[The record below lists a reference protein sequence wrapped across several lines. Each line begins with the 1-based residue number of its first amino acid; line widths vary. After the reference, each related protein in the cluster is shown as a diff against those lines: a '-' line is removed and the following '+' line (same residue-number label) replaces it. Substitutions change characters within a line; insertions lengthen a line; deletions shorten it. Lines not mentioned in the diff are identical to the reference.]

1 MKLEEKHKEF
11 VVKCFAR
18 FMTLT
23 NIVDAFLEEF
33 EDDLPPPDMPNLPT
47 LDQWM
52 VDLLIDE
59 IEQKEKLKFINEF
72 IERNQEEYKE
82 EYGDEADER
91 LNQEALEEY
100 DFDCEMAHSGYCNR
114 RREEALAK
122 HEKQLQENLFN
133 RFRRFDIDHRQ
144 FPNKY
149 RALFNETRD
158 EFCAN
163 YRIPDLNV
171 PENVVRELETLYGY
185 QKQRIF
191 QPKNSKD
198 VMQHI
203 TLAHQILKTIIAY
216 NAIDAKQEVVDVTPQ
231 DAKAL
236 KQPQEALTD
245 S

>member
-23 NIVDAFLEEF
+23 EILGAFMEEF
-33 EDDLPPPDMPNLPT
+33 EDDLPPPDMSDIPT

-52 VDLLIDE
+52 ADLLIDE
-59 IEQKEKLKFINEF
+59 IEQAEKLRFINEF

-82 EYGDEADER
+82 EYGDKANEK

-100 DFDCEMAHSGYCNR
+100 EFDCEMAHIGYCNR

-122 HEKQLQENLFN
+122 HEKQFQENLFN
-133 RFRRFDIDHRQ
+133 RFRRLDIDHRQ
-144 FPNKY
+144 FPDKY
-149 RALFNETRD
+149 KALFHNTRD

-171 PENVVRELETLYGY
+171 PENVVRELETLYGF

-191 QPKNSKD
+191 QHRNSKD

-203 TLAHQILKTIIAY
+203 TLAHQILKTIIAC

>member
-23 NIVDAFLEEF
+23 EIVDAFLEEF
-33 EDDLPPPDMPNLPT
+33 EDDLPSPDMSDIPT

-52 VDLLIDE
+52 ADLLIDE
-59 IEQKEKLKFINEF
+59 IEQEEKLRFINAF

-82 EYGDEADER
+82 EYGDEADEK

-100 DFDCEMAHSGYCNR
+100 DFDCEMAHIGYCNK
-114 RREEALAK
+114 RREETLAK
-122 HEKQLQENLFN
+122 HEKQFQENLFN
-133 RFRRFDIDHRQ
+133 RFRRLDIDHRQ
-144 FPNKY
+144 FPDKY
-149 RALFNETRD
+149 KALFHNTRD

-171 PENVVRELETLYGY
+171 PENVVRELETLYGF

-191 QPKNSKD
+191 QHRNSKD

-203 TLAHQILKTIIAY
+203 TLAHQILKTIITHAMPSTQS
-216 NAIDAKQEVVDVTPQ
+216 KKSWMLRRKTQ
-231 DAKAL
+231 KH
-236 KQPQEALTD
+236 
-245 S
+245 

>member
-1 MKLEEKHKEF
+1 MPL
-11 VVKCFAR
+11 
-18 FMTLT
+18 
-23 NIVDAFLEEF
+23 
-33 EDDLPPPDMPNLPT
+33 LPD
-47 LDQWM
+47 
-52 VDLLIDE
+52 
-59 IEQKEKLKFINEF
+59 K
-72 IERNQEEYKE
+72 YK
-82 EYGDEADER
+82 
-91 LNQEALEEY
+91 
-100 DFDCEMAHSGYCNR
+100 
-114 RREEALAK
+114 
-122 HEKQLQENLFN
+122 
-133 RFRRFDIDHRQ
+133 
-144 FPNKY
+144 
-149 RALFNETRD
+149 ALFNETRD

-203 TLAHQILKTIIAY
+203 TLAHQILKTIIAC
-216 NAIDAKQEVVDVTPQ
+216 NALNPKQEVVDVTPQ